1 MLLAWAARAQA
12 VCAIGILLWL
22 AAGLGFAARD
32 GFRPARER
40 YGDLPFSVKGVA
52 RGLQTMLPQGR
63 GRVVFVGAQ
72 PAVSGGEDALA
83 TVRAALVAQGS
94 ELSDATYADLYAL
107 AAGADL
113 VCFVASPP
121 AGEPVDW
128 PRLATAMAGRF
139 IADFSS
145 LADDGAADAA
155 GLEVFAFGRPA
166 WPAWLDPE
174 FRQFVAHVRA
184 AVPGDAAILMVPGL
198 PYRTAA
204 SRSRWFL
211 LLNTELAPR
220 RLHLWRP
227 ELASG
232 YVMQYFEWVEEL
244 NRVRPWEQGR
254 RVRPEQRALTQLLNS
269 QSCPTRTLSASEARA
284 AEEIGAEWVIF
295 FTPNPDFRLVDWEL
309 VPLARARSWEQ

>member
-1 MLLAWAARAQA
+1 
-12 VCAIGILLWL
+12 
-22 AAGLGFAARD
+22 
-32 GFRPARER
+32 
-40 YGDLPFSVKGVA
+40 
-52 RGLQTMLPQGR
+52 MLPHGR

-72 PAVSGGEDALA
+72 PSASGGENALA

-121 AGEPVDW
+121 AGETVDW

-232 YVMQYFEWVEEL
+232 YVKQYFEWVEEL